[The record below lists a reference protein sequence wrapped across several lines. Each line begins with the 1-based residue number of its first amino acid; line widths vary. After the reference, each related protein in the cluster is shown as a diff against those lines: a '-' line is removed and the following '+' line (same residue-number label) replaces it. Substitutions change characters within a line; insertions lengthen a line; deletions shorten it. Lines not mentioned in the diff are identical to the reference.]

1 MSLNPPLRDWQGR
14 RAWLIGAS
22 SGIGRATAAALH
34 ARGAQVIVSARKAEA
49 LEAFVAEHP
58 GSQALALDI
67 GQPAAVED
75 AASALFASGPLDLVC
90 YCAGTFRDMR
100 ATDYDLDTMLEH
112 NRVNYLGAVHTLNAV
127 LPGLLAAAR
136 AGRPGHL
143 SLISSIAGLRGLPR
157 SLAYGPTKAALINL
171 CEALYLDLQD
181 LGIGVSVINPG
192 FVATPLTADNDFH
205 MPALMTPEAAAQAI
219 LRGWSKGEFEIHFPK
234 RFTHVMQFL
243 RLLPYRCYFPM
254 VRRFT
259 GL

>member
-1 MSLNPPLRDWQGR
+1 MSLNPPLRDWRGR

-22 SGIGRATAAALH
+22 SGIGQATAAALH
-34 ARGAQVIVSARKAEA
+34 ARGAQVIVSARNAGALRDFTEA
-49 LEAFVAEHP
+49 HP

-67 GQPAAVED
+67 GRPEAVED
-75 AASALFASGPLDLVC
+75 AASALFAAGPLDLVC
-90 YCAGTFRDMR
+90 YCAGTFREMR
-100 ATDYDLDTMLEH
+100 ATDFDLASMLEH

-127 LPGLLAAAR
+127 LPGLLDSAR

-143 SLISSIAGLRGLPR
+143 SFISSIAGLRGLPK

-171 CEALYLDLQD
+171 CEALYLDLHRQ
-181 LGIGVSVINPG
+181 GIGVSLINPG
-192 FVATPLTADNDFH
+192 FVATPLTAGNDFR
-205 MPALMTPEAAAQAI
+205 MPALITPEDAAQAI
-219 LRGWSKGEFEIHFPK
+219 LRGWARGEFEIHFPK
-234 RFTHVMQFL
+234 RFTRAMQLL

>member
-34 ARGAQVIVSARKAEA
+34 ALGAQVIVSARKMDA

-58 GSQALALDI
+58 GSQAVALDI

-75 AASALFASGPLDLVC
+75 AARALFASGPLDLVC
-90 YCAGTFRDMR
+90 FCAATFRELR
-100 ATDYDLDTMLEH
+100 ATQFDLDTMLEH

-127 LPGLLAAAR
+127 LPGLLDSAR

-143 SLISSIAGLRGLPR
+143 SLISSIAGLRGLPK

-171 CEALYLDLQD
+171 CEALYLDLHD